1 MSEETMGRHVERRTS
16 DDGKQHWNLCLRDL
30 RPWSCNLRGRLDGM
44 PIQARHSGVSG
55 MDSCHRSGVR
65 DGELRLEYFPASRQA
80 GRCDLSR
87 FDVNPARLIL
97 IEQHDTSWPWWVVPM
112 LGRHADRRYWV
123 ATAKDGKHRWDSEP
137 ADKRPWRSCSRG
149 TWRKREFGY
158 GKTESR

>member
-1 MSEETMGRHVERRTS
+1 ME
-16 DDGKQHWNLCLRDL
+16 NFA
-30 RPWSCNLRGRLDGM
+30 WSIVPRADKLAAAICG
-44 PIQARHSGVSG
+44 
-55 MDSCHRSGVR
+55 
-65 DGELRLEYFPASRQA
+65 
-80 GRCDLSR
+80 R